1 MKISTKVTLGTCFKN
16 TPLFYKSASVKM
28 QDTSNHTETAV
39 MPWDFETD
47 PEFQQQLDWVKQ
59 FVEEELIPLEP
70 IMADFTEKQWIAV
83 QEPLKQRVKD
93 QGLWACHLEKE
104 LGGQGMGQLP
114 LAQMNMI
121 TGRCVYAQEIFGN
134 MAPDSG
140 NAELLAEG
148 GTEAQKAKWLWPN
161 LAGDIRSAF
170 AITEPFVASTD
181 PTQIESSGVLEGDQ
195 WVLNGR
201 KWMITNATRADFI
214 IFMVVT
220 EPDAPV
226 HKRCSMIVVEKDTPG
241 MDIFREIPTMHHP
254 HAAYGANGNH
264 AEISLDNV
272 RVSKDNLI
280 GGRGEGFILSQ
291 VRLGPGRI
299 HHATRWLGEAER
311 AYDMLC
317 ERTLSRSSFGK
328 RYASHQ
334 TIQGY
339 VAESRMELEM
349 AKLLTLRAAWK
360 MDKVGH
366 HGARQDI
373 AMVKV
378 NNAKVLFN
386 VIDRALQVHGSLGYS
401 CDMPLEAM
409 YRSARMAPLVDGAN
423 EVHSVSIARAELKR
437 YEGVEGWP
445 SEHIPS
451 RRQESLAR
459 FAHLLE
465 ASG

>member
-1 MKISTKVTLGTCFKN
+1 M
-16 TPLFYKSASVKM
+16 A
-28 QDTSNHTETAV
+28 
-39 MPWDFETD
+39 WDFETD
-47 PEFQQQLDWVKQ
+47 PALQEKLDWVRT
-59 FVEEELIPLEP
+59 FVDTELIPLEP
-70 IMADFTEKQWIAV
+70 IMGDFTEDQWNAV
-83 QEPLKQRVKD
+83 QAPLKQQVKD
-93 QGLWACHLEKE
+93 QGLWACHLEE
-104 LGGQGMGQLP
+104 ALGGQGMGQLA

-121 TGRCVYAQEIFGN
+121 TGRCIYAQETFGN

-148 GTEAQKAKWLWPN
+148 GTQEQKEKWLWPN
-161 LAGDIRSAF
+161 LRGDIRSAF

-181 PTQIESSGVLEGDQ
+181 PTQITSTAVLDGDE
-195 WVLNGR
+195 WVINGR
-201 KWMITNATRADFI
+201 KWMITNASRADYI

-220 EPDAPV
+220 DPDEHV
-226 HKRCSMIVVEKDTPG
+226 YKRCSMIVVEKGTPG
-241 MDIFREIPTMHHP
+241 MDVFRDIPTMHHP
-254 HAAYGANGNH
+254 YSEFGALGNH
-264 AEISLDNV
+264 AEITLDNV
-272 RVSKDNLI
+272 RVPRENLI
-280 GGRGEGFILSQ
+280 GERGGGFVLSQ

-311 AYDMLC
+311 AFDMLC

-328 RYASHQ
+328 GYSRHQ
-334 TIQGY
+334 MVQEYI
-339 VAESRMELEM
+339 ADSRMELEM

-360 MDKVGH
+360 MDKLGH
-366 HGARQDI
+366 HAARSDI

-378 NNAKVLFN
+378 NNAKVLYN

-423 EVHSVSIARAELKR
+423 EVHKVTIAREELKR

-445 SEHIPS
+445 SEHIPT
-451 RRQESLAR
+451 RREQSLHR

-465 ASG
+465 PRE

>member
-1 MKISTKVTLGTCFKN
+1 M
-16 TPLFYKSASVKM
+16 A
-28 QDTSNHTETAV
+28 
-39 MPWDFETD
+39 WDFETD
-47 PEFQQQLDWVKQ
+47 AEFRRKLDWVKQ

-70 IMADFTEKQWIAV
+70 IMGDFTEEQWHAV
-83 QEPLKQRVKD
+83 QEPLKQQVKH
-93 QGLWACHLEKE
+93 QGLWACHLEEE

-121 TGRCVYAQEIFGN
+121 TGRCIFAQEVFGN

-140 NAELLAEG
+140 NSELLAEG
-148 GTEAQKAKWLWPN
+148 GTGEQKEKWLWPN
-161 LAGDIRSAF
+161 LRGEIRSAF

-181 PTQIESSGVLEGDQ
+181 PTQIETTAALDGDE
-195 WVLNGR
+195 WVINGR
-201 KWMITNATRADFI
+201 KWMITNASRADFI

-220 EPDAPV
+220 DPDEHV
-226 HKRCSMIVVEKDTPG
+226 YKRCSMIIVERGTPG
-241 MDIFREIPTMHHP
+241 MDVFRDIPTMHHP
-254 HAAYGANGNH
+254 YSEYGANGNH
-264 AEISLDNV
+264 AEIILDNV
-272 RVSKDNLI
+272 RVPKENLI
-280 GGRGEGFILSQ
+280 GERGGGFILSQ

-311 AYDMLC
+311 AFDMLC
-317 ERTLSRSSFGK
+317 ERTQSRTSFGK
-328 RYASHQ
+328 SYAKHQ
-334 TIQGY
+334 MIQEY
-339 VAESRMELEM
+339 IADSRMELEM

-360 MDKVGH
+360 MDKLGH
-366 HGARQDI
+366 HAARSDI

-378 NNAKVLFN
+378 NNAKILYN

-423 EVHSVSIARAELKR
+423 EVHKVTIAREELKR

-445 SEHIPS
+445 SEHIPT
-451 RRQESLAR
+451 RREESLKR

-465 ASG
+465 ARG

>member
-1 MKISTKVTLGTCFKN
+1 M
-16 TPLFYKSASVKM
+16 A
-28 QDTSNHTETAV
+28 
-39 MPWDFETD
+39 WDFETD
-47 PEFQQQLDWVKQ
+47 PEFQQKLEWVRR

-70 IMADFTEKQWIAV
+70 IMGDFTEDQWNAV
-83 QEPLKQRVKD
+83 QEPLKQQVRD
-93 QGLWACHLEKE
+93 QGLWACHLEEE

-121 TGRCVYAQEIFGN
+121 TGRCIFAQEIFGN

-148 GTEAQKAKWLWPN
+148 GTEAQKEKWLWPN
-161 LAGDIRSAF
+161 LRGDIRSAF

-181 PTQIESSGVLEGDQ
+181 PTQIETTAVLDGDE
-195 WVLNGR
+195 WVINGR
-201 KWMITNATRADFI
+201 KWMITNASRADFI

-220 EPDAPV
+220 EPDEHV
-226 HKRCSMIVVEKDTPG
+226 YKRCSMIIVEKGAPG
-241 MDIFREIPTMHHP
+241 MDIFRDIPTMHHP
-254 HAAYGANGNH
+254 YSEYGANGNH
-264 AEISLDNV
+264 AEITLDNV
-272 RVSKDNLI
+272 RVPKDNLI
-280 GGRGEGFILSQ
+280 GERGGGFILSQ

-311 AYDMLC
+311 AFDMLC
-317 ERTLSRSSFGK
+317 ERTQSRTSFGK
-328 RYASHQ
+328 SYAKHQ
-334 TIQGY
+334 MIQEY
-339 VAESRMELEM
+339 IADSRMELEM

-360 MDKVGH
+360 MDKLGH
-366 HGARQDI
+366 HAARADI

-378 NNAKVLFN
+378 NNAKVLYN

-423 EVHSVSIARAELKR
+423 EVHKVTIAREELKR

-445 SEHIPS
+445 TEHIPT
-451 RRQESLAR
+451 RREESLKR

-465 ASG
+465 ARG